1 LGDGYCDP
9 AVNPNFGIVQLQY
22 YSLPNWNWANLP
34 RFYNNNVTLCV
45 PADEANYLTTF
56 NSTSFGPQSTYFA
69 FGQINSTEDLF
80 MQNLIS
86 EGTTASVTI
95 ST

>member
-22 YSLPNWNWANLP
+22 YALPGWEWANLP
-34 RFYNNNVTLCV
+34 NFFNNNVTLCA

-69 FGQINSTEDLF
+69 LGYSNSTYF
-80 MQNLIS
+80 YMQNMIP
-86 EGTTASVTI
+86 EGSSASVTI